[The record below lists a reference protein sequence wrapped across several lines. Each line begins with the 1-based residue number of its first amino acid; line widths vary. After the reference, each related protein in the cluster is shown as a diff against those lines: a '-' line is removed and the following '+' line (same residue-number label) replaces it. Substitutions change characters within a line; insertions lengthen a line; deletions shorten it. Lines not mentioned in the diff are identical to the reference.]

1 LSLQCATD
9 CALSGKLLPHRAT
22 KGQEES
28 IEDLGFAAFPLYR
41 SNILLWNVL
50 IISTTTLGAVV
61 YLDRESDSIPR
72 RATQKNM
79 PTFAAIDIGSNSCR
93 LKIAKV
99 VAHRLRTLAEDREVT
114 RLGASVFESGLVSP
128 EAMAA
133 TLRALKR
140 FQRVVQLHG
149 VDQIRVVA
157 TAAVRDARNA
167 AAFQAWVKAETGW
180 TLEIISGLEEGR
192 LIHLGVMAGGAMGP
206 EPGVGGKVLL
216 VDLGGGSCEITLSE
230 HKRIKETISVPLG
243 AVRLTE
249 EFLSAAPAPPEG
261 LARMRQWIGRELR
274 RAHKKIQPAGV
285 SLAIATSGTA
295 AALSDACAGGGKSA
309 NGKAVKGSGKPSG
322 KSVGKMVD
330 RLNQAQMAG
339 LGRAGAGM
347 APTREVRKLAA
358 KLAKMTLPEREAV
371 PGIGPRRAEI
381 IVAGAEV
388 FAELLSSF
396 GLEGFRYSPLGLRDG
411 ILAQMLA
418 EQDARATAHR
428 EFEQERWESVLAT
441 ARRYGVDPRRAEP
454 VRAHVLQLFR
464 ELKAL
469 HQLPAEYEIW
479 LAAAAMLRETGKFI
493 NHQGHHRHTQ
503 YIISSSEIYGYTQL
517 QRTMVSAIARYLGK
531 SRPQPGDR
539 ALRNIPGEEHMR
551 VHRAVVL
558 LRLAEALNQD
568 RASDVL
574 RVGVKLYPKRV
585 YLEVEQG
592 RTGGELELW
601 SLRKEANYFREVF
614 GRELFATLK

>member
-1 LSLQCATD
+1 
-9 CALSGKLLPHRAT
+9 
-22 KGQEES
+22 
-28 IEDLGFAAFPLYR
+28 
-41 SNILLWNVL
+41 
-50 IISTTTLGAVV
+50 
-61 YLDRESDSIPR
+61 
-72 RATQKNM
+72 M
-79 PTFAAIDIGSNSCR
+79 PTFVAIDIGSNSCR

-99 VAHRLRTLAEDREVT
+99 VAHQLRTLAEDREVT

-140 FQRVVQLHG
+140 FQRAVQLHG

-249 EFLSAAPAPPEG
+249 EFLQSDPAPAEG

-274 RAHKKIQPAGV
+274 RAHKKIEPAGV

-295 AALSDACAGGGKSA
+295 AALSEACAGGGKSA
-309 NGKAVKGSGKPSG
+309 NGKAGKGSGKLAG
-322 KSVGKMVD
+322 KSAGKVVG
-330 RLNQAQMAG
+330 RLNQAQMAE

-358 KLAKMTLPEREAV
+358 KLSRMTLPEREAV

-388 FAELLSSF
+388 FSELLSSF
-396 GLEGFRYSPLGLRDG
+396 GLEGFHYSPLGLRDG

-428 EFEQERWESVLAT
+428 EFEQERWESVQAT

-454 VRAHVLQLFR
+454 VRAHALQLFR

-469 HQLPAEYEIW
+469 HELPAEYEIW

-493 NHQGHHRHTQ
+493 NHQGNHRHTQ

-539 ALRNIPGEEHMR
+539 ALRNIPAEEHKH

-592 RTGGELELW
+592 RTGAELELW